1 MVNKPALLIR
11 YGGEDWRRVF
21 KTRTEA
27 LSEAR
32 LICGVFQY
40 PSVEVLHEDGKQ
52 ETVKR
57 ENL

>member
-1 MVNKPALLIR
+1 MKQKPSLMVR
-11 YGGEDWRRVF
+11 YGGEDFRRVF
-21 KTRTEA
+21 KTREEA
-27 LSEAR
+27 LREAR